1 MATNDEIIGYVLN
14 TPNNTNPNV
23 LRDMLNEQGGSG
35 GGVDFFVVNFIP
47 KDDNNLNRVESDKS
61 AEEIIEAIEA
71 GAAPIGH
78 LTVGTSESLI
88 VSEWCLI
95 SNYTGS
101 LFVTFN
107 GDRYNTF
114 EGSVWGKLTS

>member
-47 KDDNNLNRVESDKS
+47 KDDNVLQLISDKTT
-61 AEEIIEAIEA
+61 EEIMSAIEA
-71 GAAPIGH
+71 GAAPIAH
-78 LTVGTSESLI
+78 YTFTMDESL
-88 VSEWCLI
+88 VASEWCLI
-95 SNYTGS
+95 SYYTGV
-101 LFVTFN
+101 FAVTVN
-107 GDRYNTF
+107 GERYNTF